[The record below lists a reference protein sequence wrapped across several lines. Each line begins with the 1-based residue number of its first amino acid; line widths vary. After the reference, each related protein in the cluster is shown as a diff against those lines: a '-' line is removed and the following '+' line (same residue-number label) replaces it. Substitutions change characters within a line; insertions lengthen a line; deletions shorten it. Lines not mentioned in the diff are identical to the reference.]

1 MKNITFL
8 LLIPLFIFGG
18 CQKADIHTYH
28 GYAEG
33 EYINVSSTQ
42 SGKLDK
48 LFVKRGDKVAPDSNL
63 FALECDS
70 ELLALQQASAD
81 LSAAEATLKD
91 YEKGSRPEEIEVLKA
106 QLSQALANADNAAI
120 QLNRNKALYPANA
133 VSKTQLDDSETLV
146 KITAAKVKELK
157 NMLDVAKLSK
167 RLDQITAQK
176 ARIKQLTS
184 AVAQAQWKVDEKG
197 VKSRYNALIFD
208 TLYREGEFVP
218 MGGIIIRLLP
228 PENIK
233 IRFFV
238 PQKVAESL
246 QIGHRVSII
255 SRNDGKK
262 ISAKVTYISPEA
274 EFTPPIIYSNETK
287 DKLTYMIE
295 AYPDQTDAPLLHP
308 GQPVEVSLEYR

>member
-1 MKNITFL
+1 MKTTTLLFL
-8 LLIPLFIFGG
+8 LPLFIFGG
-18 CQKADIHTYH
+18 CQKADTQTYN

-33 EYINVSSTQ
+33 EYINIASTQ

-48 LFVKRGDKVAPDSNL
+48 LFVKRGDQVSLHSNL

-70 ELLALQQASAD
+70 ELLALQQAAAD

-91 YEKGSRPEEIEVLKA
+91 YQKGSRPEESEVLKA

-133 VSKTQLDDSETLV
+133 VSKTQLDDSEALAKT
-146 KITAAKVKELK
+146 TAAKVKELK
-157 NMLDVAKLSK
+157 NTVDVAKLSK

-176 ARIKQLTS
+176 ARIEQLTS
-184 AVAQAQWKVDEKG
+184 AVALAQWKVDEKG
-197 VKSRYNALIFD
+197 VKSRYNALVFD

-218 MGGIIIRLLP
+218 LGGIIIRLLP

-238 PQKVAESL
+238 PQKVSESL
-246 QIGHRVSII
+246 RIGHGVAII

-295 AYPDQTDAPLLHP
+295 AYPDRIDAPFLHP
-308 GQPVEVSLEYR
+308 GQPVEVSLERH

>member
-1 MKNITFL
+1 MKTLPLF

-18 CQKADIHTYH
+18 CQKSATPIYN

-33 EYINVSSTQ
+33 EYVNISSTQ

-48 LFVKRGDKVAPDSNL
+48 LFVTRGDKVSINSNL

-70 ELLALQQASAD
+70 EILALKQTSSD
-81 LSAAEATLKD
+81 LAAAEATLKD
-91 YEKGSRPEEIEVLKA
+91 YQKGSRPEEIKVIEA
-106 QLSQALANADNAAI
+106 QLSQAIANADNADH
-120 QLNRNKALYPANA
+120 QWKRNKTLYPANA
-133 VSKTQLDDSETLV
+133 VSKTQLDDSEALAKAT
-146 KITAAKVKELK
+146 TAKVKELQDALK
-157 NMLDVAKLSK
+157 VAKLSK

-176 ARIKQLTS
+176 ERVEQLRS
-184 AVAQAQWKVDEKG
+184 AVKQAQWRVDEKG
-197 VKSRYNALIFD
+197 VKSRYDALVYD

-218 MGGIIIRLLP
+218 SGGIIIRLLP

-238 PQKVAESL
+238 PQRVAESL
-246 QIGHRVSII
+246 QIGNNVSII
-255 SRNDGKK
+255 ERSDGKK
-262 ISAKVTYISPEA
+262 IAAHVTYISPEA

-295 AYPDQTDAPLLHP
+295 AYPQKSDAPLLHP
-308 GQPVEVSLEYR
+308 GQPVEVSLEHL